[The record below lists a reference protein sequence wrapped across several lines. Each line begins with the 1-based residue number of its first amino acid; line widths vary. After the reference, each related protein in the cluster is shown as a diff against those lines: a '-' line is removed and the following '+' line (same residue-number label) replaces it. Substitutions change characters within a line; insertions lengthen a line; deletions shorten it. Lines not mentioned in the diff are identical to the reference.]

1 MPEKE
6 DIFAVGTFYNAT
18 PFFFSSSQSCYVA
31 LPGLSVMTVFR
42 QQPLQAVG
50 VDLSKMSWHRPKK
63 NHQRPEIRA
72 IHLWTCWRTA
82 WCYRSC
88 TTPRDDATKSAN
100 WANRIKILLGELHVK
115 TSLVSN
121 KKVAKA
127 FRSTEQNRSGDA
139 EYWNDS
145 QLTWDSSMAQDY
157 QSKRHGF
164 IRFQILKM
172 IRVRSKQIPI
182 LTNTHLDPKW
192 FGWITILVLSIP
204 HCYSYI
210 NSLNPN
216 SWQLNLYFES

>member
-1 MPEKE
+1 MTSAEKTTKDLRFE
-6 DIFAVGTFYNAT
+6 LFIFGLAEEQLDAIVVVQRLVG
-18 PFFFSSSQSCYVA
+18 
-31 LPGLSVMTVFR
+31 
-42 QQPLQAVG
+42 
-50 VDLSKMSWHRPKK
+50 
-63 NHQRPEIRA
+63 
-72 IHLWTCWRTA
+72 
-82 WCYRSC
+82 
-88 TTPRDDATKSAN
+88 DATKSAN

-115 TSLVSN
+115 TSLVLN

-157 QSKRHGF
+157 QIKKHGF

-172 IRVRSKQIPI
+172 IRVRSKQLPI

-204 HCYSYI
+204 HSYSYI
-210 NSLNPN
+210 NS
-216 SWQLNLYFES
+216 